1 MDADSPSNPRIRKA
15 GLILGPLLALAVGFV
30 MPTGGVLGP
39 GAAATAGVATLMAV
53 WWITEAIP
61 LAATA
66 LLPLALFPLL
76 NVLPMPAIAK
86 PYGDPIVFLFLGGFF
101 IQQAMERWGLHKRIA
116 LGVMLMVGT
125 RPGALIAG
133 IMIATAFLSM
143 WVSNAATAAMMLPI
157 GLSVCQV
164 IENTARADS
173 GLGRGGAGSL
183 LPVSSTTDRSTPGA
197 RNFGIAMMLG
207 IAYASSIG
215 GLGTPIGTAP
225 NVIMLGALK
234 TQFGLEISFG
244 RWVLFA
250 FPLVIILLAFTWFI
264 LVKVLY
270 RSAPA
275 HHADQRGA
283 SARTVIRQQWRE
295 LGPMRA
301 GERAALGVFIAAALL
316 WVTRQPLCEA
326 LGWVTISKDGRADA
340 WLTDA
345 GIAIIA
351 GLSLFIIPV
360 KWREGEFA
368 LNWAWASK
376 IPFGVLLLFGG
387 GFALAEAISTTKLD
401 AAIANELGS
410 LRGIHPLLLVF
421 IVTAVTVFASELIS
435 NTALVLTFMPAV
447 TAAAAALGVSPI
459 LLALPLTLGASTAF
473 MLPAGTPPNAIVFS
487 SGYLTV
493 PIMARAGI
501 FLNIFSIM
509 AVTLMVYYL
518 GPVLLGLSMSTP

>member
-1 MDADSPSNPRIRKA
+1 MDADGPSNPRIRKA

-30 MPTGGVLGP
+30 MPSGGVVGP

-66 LLPLALFPLL
+66 LLPLALFPML

-133 IMIATAFLSM
+133 IMIATAFISM

-164 IENTARADS
+164 IENAARADNPTPS
-173 GLGRGGAGSL
+173 TDT
-183 LPVSSTTDRSTPGA
+183 SSRATPGV

-234 TQFGLEISFG
+234 AQFGLEISFG
-244 RWVLFA
+244 RWMLFA
-250 FPLVIILLAFTWFI
+250 LPLVIVLLAFTWFI

-270 RSAPA
+270 PPTSAGGSQPTNTT
-275 HHADQRGA
+275 
-283 SARTVIRQQWRE
+283 SARRVILQQWRD

-301 GERAALGVFIAAALL
+301 GERIALGVFVSAALL
-316 WVTRQPLCEA
+316 WVTREPLCEA

-360 KWREGEFA
+360 NWRQGEFA
-368 LNWAWASK
+368 LNWAWASR

-387 GFALAEAISTTKLD
+387 GFALAEAISATKLD
-401 AAIANELGS
+401 AAIAGELGA
-410 LRGIHPLLLVF
+410 LRGVHPLVLVF
-421 IVTAVTVFASELIS
+421 IVTGVSVFASELIS
-435 NTALVLTFMPAV
+435 NTALVLTFIPAV
-447 TAAAAALGVSPI
+447 TAAAVALGVSPI